1 LRLELEVNC
10 ISISFT
16 LDMWTAPNR
25 TPIFAVIGHWW
36 TTDFQEREEVLEFI
50 EVTGSHD
57 GPALAK
63 IVLELAEEL
72 KIKQK
77 IFAICG
83 DNAGNNGT
91 LCESLFMTLRRTYD
105 NKPSA
110 IGKPQMQFHGR
121 HSWIRC
127 FAHVIALICTDILS
141 FMKAGTAKEAKKLLD
156 SWDKE

>member
-1 LRLELEVNC
+1 LRLELEVNY

-16 LDMWTAPNR
+16 LDMWTAPNC

-36 TTDFQEREEVLEFI
+36 TADFQERKEVLEFI

-77 IFAICG
+77 LCAICG

-91 LCESLFMTLRRTYD
+91 LFKSLFLTSKELTTNR
-105 NKPSA
+105 PSA
-110 IGKPQMQFHGR
+110 VGKPRMQFHGR
-121 HSWIRC
+121 HSWIHC
-127 FAHVIALICTDILS
+127 FAHVIALICTV
-141 FMKAGTAKEAKKLLD
+141 GNTA
-156 SWDKE
+156 

>member
-1 LRLELEVNC
+1 M
-10 ISISFT
+10 IS
-16 LDMWTAPNR
+16 
-25 TPIFAVIGHWW
+25 HWW
-36 TTDFQEREEVLEFI
+36 TEDFQEREEVLEFI

-57 GPALAK
+57 GPALAN

-77 IFAICG
+77 LFAICG

-91 LCESLFMTLRRTYD
+91 LCESLFTTLKRTYD
-105 NKPSA
+105 DKPST
-110 IGKPQMQFHGR
+110 IGKPRMQFHGR

-156 SWDKE
+156 SWDKEYKCNTYYIPLDSSHSSIIKVRLFNL